1 MRKIEVSEKKP
12 RMRGRSVVAV
22 LAGSAILA
30 GLAAGESER
39 NKESAE
45 DSRSAVAQAA
55 GELAMWSH
63 PEADGVDDTITG
75 VIETRDGAPVKAI
88 DHPEGD
94 EVIEKYNDGTSV
106 EILCQAP
113 GQSAPGDPIGKPP
126 LADRTWY
133 LISPSGDPSTD
144 DPRWPQ
150 QWVPQNPIMTDDPV
164 PSCLLVR

>member
-1 MRKIEVSEKKP
+1 MRKIEVSEKKL

-39 NKESAE
+39 NKELAE

-113 GQSAPGDPIGKPP
+113 GQSAPGDPADFGKPP
-126 LADRTWY
+126 QADTTWY
-133 LISPSGDPSTD
+133 RLGNPKTGGTPFN
-144 DPRWPQ
+144 PERWI
-150 QWVPQNPIMTDDPV
+150 PQNPVFTSNPI
-164 PSCLLVR
+164 PSCPR